1 MPSSMT
7 KKRKKIKIAITNSP
21 TEYVPT
27 LTITPSWWYRDFGKQ
42 INNFSLSETCID
54 HMTQDFHSQ

>member
-7 KKRKKIKIAITNSP
+7 KKRKKIKIAVTNSP

-42 INNFSLSETCID
+42 INNFS
-54 HMTQDFHSQ
+54 